1 MLLLSRYIIKVSV
14 TIILVVKKVLAFI
27 FKILIFPIQSVYK
40 ITKNLLRKP
49 ILFCFI
55 NLKKTIRQM
64 TTKIFKNK
72 NKKEKNIGENKNKSR
87 IIN

>member
-14 TIILVVKKVLAFI
+14 TIISVVKKVLGFI
-27 FKILIFPIQSVYK
+27 FKILIFPIQSMYK
-40 ITKNLLRKP
+40 ITKNLLKKP
-49 ILFCFI
+49 IVFCFI
-55 NLKKTIRQM
+55 NLKKTIRQI

-72 NKKEKNIGENKNKSR
+72 KKKEKNIGENKNKSR